1 MKAWVWRLEV
11 TSALVLMASSMFVV
25 ELTDKDALLLLTL
38 ATRIKQSL
46 VFAAGVTAFTITTAI
61 IVTVGHFLVSAFPV
75 FWVKIAGGVIM
86 IGYGLW
92 EFFRVSEEKEEE
104 ELAKD
109 RNRLLAYSSR
119 RNLLSAFAG
128 MVSMLAILDLAG
140 DATEI
145 LTIVFVARFGNE
157 FLVFV
162 GALTG
167 LVAATGVE
175 TAIGNRL
182 SKALSLARIRLLSLI
197 VFLVV
202 GSALII
208 TTMLLP
214 L

>member
-1 MKAWVWRLEV
+1 MEV
-11 TSALVLMASSMFVV
+11 TSALVLMASAIFVA
-25 ELTDKDALLLLTL
+25 ELTDKDALLLLAL

-61 IVTVGHFLVSAFPV
+61 IVTIGQFLVSAFPV
-75 FWVKIAGGVIM
+75 FWIKIAGGVIM

-92 EFFRVSEEKEEE
+92 LFFKVSKEKQEK

-145 LTIVFVARFGNE
+145 LTIVFVARFGNAL
-157 FLVFV
+157 LVFA

-175 TAIGNRL
+175 TSIGNRL
-182 SKALSLARIRLLSLI
+182 SKVLSLARIRLLSLI
-197 VFLVV
+197 VFLIV
-202 GSALII
+202 GSTLII
-208 TTMLLP
+208 TTALLP
-214 L
+214 A

>member
-1 MKAWVWRLEV
+1 
-11 TSALVLMASSMFVV
+11 MASAMFVV
-25 ELTDKDALLLLTL
+25 ELTDKDALLLLAL

-46 VFAAGVTAFTITTAI
+46 VFAAGVTAFTITTAV
-61 IVTVGHFLVSAFPV
+61 IVTIGQFLVSAFPV
-75 FWVKIAGGVIM
+75 FWIKIAGGVIM

-92 EFFRVSEEKEEE
+92 EFFKVSKEKQEKEF
-104 ELAKD
+104 ARD

-119 RNLLSAFAG
+119 RNLVSAFAG
-128 MVSMLAILDLAG
+128 MVCMLAILDLAG

-145 LTIVFVARFGNE
+145 LTIVFVARFGNA

-182 SKALSLARIRLLSLI
+182 SKVLSLARIRLFSLVVFLI
-197 VFLVV
+197 V
-202 GSALII
+202 GCTLII
-208 TTMLLP
+208 TTALLQV
-214 L
+214 

>member
-1 MKAWVWRLEV
+1 
-11 TSALVLMASSMFVV
+11 MASAIFIA
-25 ELTDKDALLLLTL
+25 ELTDKDALLLLAL

-61 IVTVGHFLVSAFPV
+61 IVTIGQFLVSAFPV
-75 FWVKIAGGVIM
+75 FWIKIAGGVIM

-92 EFFRVSEEKEEE
+92 EFFKVGKEKQEK

-109 RNRLLAYSSR
+109 RNKLLAYSSR

-145 LTIVFVARFGNE
+145 LTIVFVARFGNA

-175 TAIGNRL
+175 NAIGNRL
-182 SKALSLARIRLLSLI
+182 NTVFSLAKIRLFSLV
-197 VFLVV
+197 VFLTV

-208 TTMLLP
+208 TTALLP
-214 L
+214 A

>member
-1 MKAWVWRLEV
+1 
-11 TSALVLMASSMFVV
+11 MASAMFVV

-38 ATRIKQSL
+38 ATRTKQSL

-61 IVTVGHFLVSAFPV
+61 IVTIGHFLVTAFPV
-75 FWVKIAGGVIM
+75 FWIKIAGGIIM
-86 IGYGLW
+86 ICYGLW
-92 EFFRVSEEKEEE
+92 QFLKVSKEKEEKELE
-104 ELAKD
+104 KD

-145 LTIVFVARFGNE
+145 LTIVFVARFGSA

-182 SKALSLARIRLLSLI
+182 SKVLSLARIRLFSLI
-197 VFLVV
+197 VFLIV
-202 GSALII
+202 GSTLII
-208 TTMLLP
+208 TTAALQL
-214 L
+214 